1 MTSWTYLWW
10 FCEKTG
16 SLVIFRGFDICDVT
30 LSDLCGSWWSLIKFL
45 SPEIESAF
53 PNIPKTTTWTYLRGF
68 YEKNWTPG
76 LFSWIWPLWRDLE
89 RPLWVRMTSY
99 WIFKSRNGIS
109 IPKNPQNDY
118 LNISEMFSEG
128 IIGKLVRKL
137 FQKMAKMRKSKNRNL
152 KKTVHQNENWHLIPL
167 LGTLHEFK
175 SAAIPLVTF

>member
-1 MTSWTYLWW
+1 M
-10 FCEKTG
+10 
-16 SLVIFRGFDICDVT
+16 
-30 LSDLCGSWWSLIKFL
+30 
-45 SPEIESAF
+45 ESAS
-53 PNIPKTTTWTYLRGF
+53 PKTPKTTTWTYLRGF

-76 LFSWIWPLWRDLE
+76 LFSWIWPLWHDLE

-109 IPKNPQNDY
+109 IPKTPQNDY
-118 LNISEMFSEG
+118 LNISEMFSKG
-128 IIGKLVRKL
+128 IIGKLVQKL

-175 SAAIPLVTF
+175 SAAIPLVTFLRFFFVDQCNHTNYIKVYDMTYDRTLWSSKYIFISKSV